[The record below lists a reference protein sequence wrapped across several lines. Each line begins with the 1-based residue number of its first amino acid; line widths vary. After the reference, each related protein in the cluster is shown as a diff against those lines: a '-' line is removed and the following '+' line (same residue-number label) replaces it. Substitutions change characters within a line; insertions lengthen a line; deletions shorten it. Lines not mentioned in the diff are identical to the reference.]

1 MTGNKMLVTLW
12 VTVMLSALTVI
23 YVSHNCRLL
32 FTELAQLQQREN
44 NLQVVW
50 GQYLLEQSSLANL
63 SRIETKAITE
73 LGMQVPAIKD
83 VVMVQP

>member
-1 MTGNKMLVTLW
+1 MTSSRVLMVLW
-12 VTVMLSALTVI
+12 ALVMLSALTVI
-23 YVSHNCRLL
+23 YVSHSCRLL

-63 SRIETKAITE
+63 SRIETKAVTE
-73 LGMQVPAIKD
+73 LSMQVPAIKD
-83 VVMVQP
+83 VIMVQP

>member
-1 MTGNKMLVTLW
+1 MVLW
-12 VTVMLSALTVI
+12 ALVMLSALTVI
-23 YVSHNCRLL
+23 YVSHSCRLL

-63 SRIETKAITE
+63 SRIETKAVTE
-73 LGMQVPAIKD
+73 LSMQVPAIKD
-83 VVMVQP
+83 VIMVQP